1 MILRFALAL
10 LLCGVLAVPSARAA
24 DAPPSGI
31 TISEAWSRAT
41 PPGASTG
48 VVYLTITDAGPAD
61 ALIAVSAPVA
71 AKAAVHESKTVNGVM
86 QMQPVDSLA
95 VDANLPVRLAPNGYH
110 VMLEGLMHPLK
121 AGDHFPVT
129 LTFEHA
135 GEITAT
141 VHVQAL
147 GAAGPA
153 AHDMDGMHM
162 DH

>member
-1 MILRFALAL
+1 MQEAARCLGRATGSLRRRRSLKS
-10 LLCGVLAVPSARAA
+10 PSATSWR
-24 DAPPSGI
+24 
-31 TISEAWSRAT
+31 
-41 PPGASTG
+41 
-48 VVYLTITDAGPAD
+48 
-61 ALIAVSAPVA
+61 
-71 AKAAVHESKTVNGVM
+71 KTVNGVM

-121 AGDHFPVT
+121 AGDQFPVT

-135 GEITAT
+135 GEITAV

-153 AHDMDGMHM
+153 APDMSGMHM
-162 DH
+162 GH

>member
-10 LLCGVLAVPSARAA
+10 ILCSVLTMPSARAT
-24 DAPPSGI
+24 DAPGI
-31 TISEAWSRAT
+31 TVSDVWSRAT

-48 VVYLTITDAGPAD
+48 VVYLTITDTGPAD

-95 VDANLPVRLAPNGYH
+95 VNTNVPVRLAPNGYH
-110 VMLEGLMHPLK
+110 VMLEELQQPLK
-121 AGDHFPVT
+121 AGDQFPVT
-129 LTFEHA
+129 LTFQHA
-135 GEITAT
+135 GEITAM

-153 AHDMDGMHM
+153 APDMSGMHM
-162 DH
+162 GH